1 MSTTIKE
8 ILKSS
13 TEVLSNKL
21 RCSNSSSRMDAEYC
35 LMKVLKKD
43 RVFLYMSENTE
54 LSKNKISQYNLLL
67 KQRASGRPLAQILGT
82 QQFYKSEFLIDN
94 NVLIPRPETEILIS
108 EILKRGDELY
118 KKQGSLVLIDAGTGT
133 GCIGISLAL
142 ERENWKIFLVENA
155 FKSLNILNLNL
166 QKFKLKNCNIIF
178 SNWLSAFD
186 NGSVDIVVSNP
197 PYIDEL
203 ANDIDGNVKKF
214 EPTSALFAKDNGLS
228 EINKIIVES
237 KRVIKKT
244 GLLLLENGYNQSR
257 NVISMLRKN
266 YYKDIKTILDY
277 NGIKRFVVSRRS

>member
-1 MSTTIKE
+1 
-8 ILKSS
+8 
-13 TEVLSNKL
+13 
-21 RCSNSSSRMDAEYC
+21 
-35 LMKVLKKD
+35 
-43 RVFLYMSENTE
+43 
-54 LSKNKISQYNLLL
+54 
-67 KQRASGRPLAQILGT
+67 
-82 QQFYKSEFLIDN
+82 
-94 NVLIPRPETEILIS
+94 
-108 EILKRGDELY
+108 
-118 KKQGSLVLIDAGTGT
+118 LIDAGTGT

-203 ANDIDGNVKKF
+203 ANDVDGSVKKF
-214 EPTSALFAKDNGLS
+214 EPISALFAKDNGLS

-244 GLLLLENGYNQSR
+244 GLLLLENGYNQSK

>member
-1 MSTTIKE
+1 M
-8 ILKSS
+8 
-13 TEVLSNKL
+13 
-21 RCSNSSSRMDAEYC
+21 
-35 LMKVLKKD
+35 
-43 RVFLYMSENTE
+43 
-54 LSKNKISQYNLLL
+54 

-203 ANDIDGNVKKF
+203 AYDVDGSVKKF
-214 EPTSALFAKDNGLS
+214 EPISALFAKDNGLS

-244 GLLLLENGYNQSR
+244 GLLLLENGYNQSK

>member
-94 NVLIPRPETEILIS
+94 NVLKPRPETEILIS
-108 EILKRGDELY
+108 EILKRGDKLY
-118 KKQGSLVLIDAGTGT
+118 KKQGSLVLTAAGTGT
-133 GCIGISLAL
+133 GCIGISLA
-142 ERENWKIFLVENA
+142 
-155 FKSLNILNLNL
+155 
-166 QKFKLKNCNIIF
+166 
-178 SNWLSAFD
+178 
-186 NGSVDIVVSNP
+186 
-197 PYIDEL
+197 
-203 ANDIDGNVKKF
+203 
-214 EPTSALFAKDNGLS
+214 
-228 EINKIIVES
+228 
-237 KRVIKKT
+237 
-244 GLLLLENGYNQSR
+244 
-257 NVISMLRKN
+257 
-266 YYKDIKTILDY
+266 
-277 NGIKRFVVSRRS
+277 